1 MNGHTVSMNG
11 YTVSMNGHTVSMNGQ
26 TKYDK
31 WITCKS
37 EEYNLMTSFLMN
49 EECLL
54 FHGSLLNL
62 IPFFVHLVSAI
73 KKTSCH
79 YQEEIPLY

>member
-1 MNGHTVSMNG
+1 
-11 YTVSMNGHTVSMNGQ
+11 
-26 TKYDK
+26 
-31 WITCKS
+31 
-37 EEYNLMTSFLMN
+37 MTSFLMN

-73 KKTSCH
+73 KKTSCQ
-79 YQEEIPLY
+79 YQEEIPLYLIPVVQQVDEEDLKFFPQPQSTLIQ